1 MSKPKTQEEAN
12 DQVIE
17 HIKSLPKE
25 EAKLII
31 YEGVRVLEENGEPN
45 AMLLAKRI
53 REEFIRN

>member
-25 EAKLII
+25 EAKFII

>member
-12 DQVIE
+12 DQVIA
-17 HIKSLPKE
+17 HIKSLPNE
-25 EAKLII
+25 EAKFII
-31 YEGVRVLEENGEPN
+31 YEGVRALEENGEPN